1 MTLDDRS
8 ASSERERDALE
19 FMRRGRK
26 LRGFS
31 PTQVRR
37 VESRLMEQQRPARR
51 RIWLP
56 RLAVVCLALL
66 AGSAVAAVLD
76 LSRVPLIGSLLPSS
90 KSADTSKLRRTR
102 PTPSRPSAAPT
113 ELKPAAAPSTP
124 TPAPNPPLPAASAPE
139 VPPSTIPPSPLPA
152 SQPTRTLGAR
162 PSAERGSPVAQLR
175 LAARA
180 PEATEPRPRLPSS
193 GRVEPTVLDP
203 TAPVARPAPVEP
215 LPAPTLAPRPW
226 PNTTSTTST
235 TTPPP
240 PPEDPVLAESRSF
253 SAAVGRWHLGHD
265 AKAALTALDGH
276 QRRFPGGRLSL
287 EATLLRA
294 EILLQL
300 GREPEVLHLLD
311 GVSLAGLPRGRELQ
325 TVRGELR
332 IKHGRCAEGRGD
344 LDEVLA
350 KDASDS
356 FGRRAAHA
364 ISVCPCND
372 RIRCR
377 HLVNGAT
384 HD

>member
-1 MTLDDRS
+1 
-8 ASSERERDALE
+8 
-19 FMRRGRK
+19 
-26 LRGFS
+26 
-31 PTQVRR
+31 
-37 VESRLMEQQRPARR
+37 
-51 RIWLP
+51 
-56 RLAVVCLALL
+56 
-66 AGSAVAAVLD
+66 
-76 LSRVPLIGSLLPSS
+76 
-90 KSADTSKLRRTR
+90 
-102 PTPSRPSAAPT
+102 
-113 ELKPAAAPSTP
+113 
-124 TPAPNPPLPAASAPE
+124 
-139 VPPSTIPPSPLPA
+139 
-152 SQPTRTLGAR
+152 
-162 PSAERGSPVAQLR
+162 
-175 LAARA
+175 
-180 PEATEPRPRLPSS
+180 
-193 GRVEPTVLDP
+193 
-203 TAPVARPAPVEP
+203 
-215 LPAPTLAPRPW
+215 
-226 PNTTSTTST
+226 
-235 TTPPP
+235 
-240 PPEDPVLAESRSF
+240 LAESRSF

-300 GREPEVLHLLD
+300 GREQEVLHLLD

-332 IKHGRCAEGRGD
+332 IKHGRCGEGRGD

-377 HLVNGAT
+377 HPVNGAT